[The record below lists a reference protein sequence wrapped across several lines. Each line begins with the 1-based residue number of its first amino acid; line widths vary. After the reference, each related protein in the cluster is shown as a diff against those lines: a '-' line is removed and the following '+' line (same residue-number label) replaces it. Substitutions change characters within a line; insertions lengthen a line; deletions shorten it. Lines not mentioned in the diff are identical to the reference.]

1 VDNPVIDL
9 IYSSVWL
16 GGIIFAP
23 FVIVE
28 SIVSSDI
35 KKRLSEFLK
44 SKAHALD
51 DLPPIAAQLFELVF
65 GKSHFSFRCLG
76 ASVVA
81 SLFFLTLLYVLRLL
95 LIIAVNNE
103 GTSQYEQVI
112 EELKYPFVELVRA
125 SFAISIVANLVLD
138 YFGLL
143 KTRLIISFL
152 VRKQHSVLRGMF
164 AILADLLFSF
174 IVFQTFYMLFYL
186 VGFIFLFGYGRIIL
200 PGGDPR
206 TFGPMFEILILLH
219 FATDHVYPS
228 GTAMHFLTHS
238 HAISVFLFF
247 TFFPIFITSVF
258 FYASIAPSIWLW
270 LFVMA
275 AVISR
280 VIAPLWPVT
289 LHTLNFEQAPIK
301 MIGLVAGIAVAVL
314 WILAIVVLAMGLAT
328 LSAFLQ

>member
-1 VDNPVIDL
+1 L
-9 IYSSVWL
+9 I
-16 GGIIFAP
+16 GIILAP

-35 KKRLSEFLK
+35 KKRLSEFLR
-44 SKAHALD
+44 SKDHALD

-65 GKSHFSFRCLG
+65 GKRHLSFRCLS

-103 GTSQYEQVI
+103 GSSPYEQLI
-112 EELKYPFVELVRA
+112 GELKYPFMEEVRA
-125 SFAISIVANLVLD
+125 SFAVSIVANLILD

-143 KTRLIISFL
+143 KTRLIIAFL
-152 VRKQHSVLRGMF
+152 VRKKRSVLRGML
-164 AILADLLFSF
+164 AILADFLFSF
-174 IVFQTFYMLFYL
+174 FVFQTFYVIFYL
-186 VGFIFLFGYGRIIL
+186 VGFVVSFGYGRIIM

-206 TFGPMFEILILLH
+206 SFGPMVEILILLN
-219 FATDHVYPS
+219 FATNPAYPS
-228 GTAMHFLTHS
+228 GTAMHFLMNS
-238 HAISVFLFF
+238 HVISVFLYY
-247 TFFPIFITSVF
+247 TFFPIFLTSVF

-270 LFVMA
+270 LFVAA

-280 VIAPLWPVT
+280 VIAPFWP
-289 LHTLNFEQAPIK
+289 LALRALNFEQAPIK
-301 MIGLVAGIAVAVL
+301 MIGLVASIAVAVL
-314 WILAIVVLAMGLAT
+314 WVFTIVVLVLGLAT